1 MESDMADIRKSDV
14 QEGRDRAEAMKQL
27 RTAMREKNE
36 CLQEQAHCDN
46 ARRAII
52 DSMRPLMKLDREY
65 FQSFFKSHQE
75 FAARFNDYKYVEE
88 LCTVV
93 CAVDGWVSGPGDA
106 LPAGD
111 DPYAQIAW
119 IGGLNL
125 HTHAS
130 LYFGF
135 SKKEMLRC
143 FQLVQE
149 MKTLEIESVTR
160 PYFEFPEIRLRD
172 SEDWMLYYTA
182 AVTLKF
188 REAVYALDQRRGE
201 FGISEALRDDILG
214 AIKSTYWW
222 RYMMMA
228 RVIEQA
234 AAGLPPDIRARVEA
248 ETEQEE
254 TADV

>member
-1 MESDMADIRKSDV
+1 MADIRKSET
-14 QEGRDRAEAMKQL
+14 QEGRDRGEAMKQL
-27 RTAMREKNE
+27 RKAMRVKNE

-65 FQSFFKSHQE
+65 FQTFFKNHQE

-93 CAVDGWVSGPGDA
+93 CAIDAWIGGPGNA
-106 LPAGD
+106 PIASD

-143 FQLVQE
+143 FQIVQE
-149 MKTLEIESVTR
+149 MKSLEIESVVD
-160 PYFEFPEIRLRD
+160 PYFEFPPITLKD

-182 AVTLKF
+182 AVSLKF
-188 REAVYALDQRRGE
+188 REAARALDQRRAE
-201 FGISEALRDDILG
+201 LGISDGLRNDILG

-228 RVIEQA
+228 RVIEEA
-234 AAGLPPDIRARVEA
+234 AAGLPPEIRARVEA
-248 ETEQEE
+248 EDGNEIVAEE
-254 TADV
+254 EVAT